1 MTETTRNYRGIAS
14 LGVLA
19 AVVAGVLIYKN
30 LPPQPQPSPPQ
41 PRPHRPP
48 RRKRPPPARCS
59 TSCAWIRQGNV
70 VLAGRA
76 APGAKVTI
84 KSGSTVIGTTTADA
98 QGAFV
103 LLPTNPLPPGSA
115 EISLSETLPNGKVI
129 AGTGTASIDIPATSG
144 QSLAVLSGPSGS
156 TVVSG
161 QGPRP
166 GTLGLGTVDY
176 DANGHAIFSG
186 TAPAGA
192 KITLSLDG
200 HTVGHAVA
208 GSDGRWKFSADI
220 PHGNGT
226 LTLAA
231 KGASGAVLPPVTAPF
246 ALETLPDALADGH
259 VVITP
264 GDNLWLIARHV
275 YGNGNMYTVIYNA
288 NATKIHDPNLIF
300 PGQGFALPKPQG

>member
-1 MTETTRNYRGIAS
+1 MFD
-14 LGVLA
+14 
-19 AVVAGVLIYKN
+19 VVRVD
-30 LPPQPQPSPPQ
+30 P
-41 PRPHRPP
+41 
-48 RRKRPPPARCS
+48 
-59 TSCAWIRQGNV
+59 QGNV

-76 APGAKVTI
+76 APGATVTI
-84 KSGSTVIGTTTADA
+84 KSGTTVIGTTTADA

-129 AGTGTASIDIPATSG
+129 AGTGTASVDIPATAG
-144 QSLAVLSGPSGS
+144 QSLAVLSGPNGS

-200 HTVGHAVA
+200 HTVGHAIA
-208 GSDGRWKFSADI
+208 GNDGRWKFSAEFRTATARSLW
-220 PHGNGT
+220 PPKGP
-226 LTLAA
+226 AA
-231 KGASGAVLPPVTAPF
+231 PYCRRSPPPSC
-246 ALETLPDALADGH
+246 
-259 VVITP
+259 
-264 GDNLWLIARHV
+264 W
-275 YGNGNMYTVIYNA
+275 
-288 NATKIHDPNLIF
+288 
-300 PGQGFALPKPQG
+300 KPCRTRWQMGMW